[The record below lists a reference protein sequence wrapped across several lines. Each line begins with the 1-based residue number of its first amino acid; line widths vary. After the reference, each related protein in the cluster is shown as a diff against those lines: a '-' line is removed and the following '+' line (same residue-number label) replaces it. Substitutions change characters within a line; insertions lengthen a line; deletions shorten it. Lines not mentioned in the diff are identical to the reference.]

1 MVLLLLGEVSE
12 AASILTRL
20 SELQQPDHEETPML
34 KKIVLVALFV
44 VSAAVGATGTVLAH
58 AAPKAPLHPIAH
70 GLCVPWP
77 MPGC

>member
-1 MVLLLLGEVSE
+1 
-12 AASILTRL
+12 
-20 SELQQPDHEETPML
+20 ML

-44 VSAAVGATGTVLAH
+44 ASAAVGATGTVRAH
-58 AAPKAPLHPIAH
+58 SAPKVPVLTAPH